1 MSILKQARK
10 GDTIRVSD
18 PLGYGSPREYLIGHM
33 ECTLDGPLDDGSDI
47 HAYCIN
53 PAYDERYPNDYGRS
67 ESTLSERAKGGFVVD
82 LLAEEVTR

>member
-10 GDTIRVSD
+10 GDTIRASD

-47 HAYCIN
+47 LAYCIN
-53 PAYDERYPNDYGRS
+53 PTYDERYPSEYVLS
-67 ESTLSERAKGGFVVD
+67 ESVLSEKVQRGCVVD
-82 LLAEEVTR
+82 LLAEEVTS